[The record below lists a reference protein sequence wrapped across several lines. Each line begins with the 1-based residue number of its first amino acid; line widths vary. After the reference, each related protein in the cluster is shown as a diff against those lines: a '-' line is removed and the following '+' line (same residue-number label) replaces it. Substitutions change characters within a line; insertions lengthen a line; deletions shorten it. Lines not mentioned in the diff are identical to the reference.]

1 MLKSITNLSLIVLL
15 SGCAGISLV
24 DDRENSNLLNSKD
37 DYVFN
42 SEFPTAFSQPNPI
55 DMTRYCDEDDV
66 RSFEIKNAGFLGN
79 FIIFITGNI
88 VHHEKINIK
97 CVTNALDDSNQAPAE
112 TDKK

>member
-1 MLKSITNLSLIVLL
+1 MLKSITNLSLVCLL

-42 SEFPTAFSQPNPI
+42 SEFPTSFSQPNPI
-55 DMTRYCDEDDV
+55 DMTRYCDDEDV
-66 RSFEIKNAGFLGN
+66 QSFEIKNAGLLGN
-79 FIIFITGNI
+79 FIVFITGNI

-97 CVTNALDDSNQAPAE
+97 CVTSALDDSNNPPE